1 MESPLRERR
10 AHERAEAQWARTAKA
25 TLRPGHSILIVNISR
40 GGALVD
46 GSRQMHPG
54 TRVLLQIVTPHG
66 SVGLSAHV
74 LRCGVRS
81 LCPHEG
87 IVYRGALRFD
97 DRRDWARELGTFEER
112 GSV

>member
-10 AHERAEAQWARTAKA
+10 AYHRADAPWARTARA
-25 TLRPGHSILIVNISR
+25 TLRPGHPILIVNISR

-46 GSRQMHPG
+46 GSRQMRPG
-54 TRVLLQIVTPHG
+54 TRVLLQIVTPRG

-87 IVYRGALRFD
+87 ITYRGALRFE
-97 DRRDWARELGTFEER
+97 DRRDWTRDLGTFEE
-112 GSV
+112 GGAV